1 MKGAGGAVSQEQPN
15 GAEVLARDTHL
26 VVLKVST
33 VGEEEVCKWQLQGGL
48 GGGWEAQVSSM
59 VHTDNS
65 QVSAGA
71 PTHAPSGIPT
81 TDHPACT
88 PDTATGRPSGPDL
101 EPANWRYTSGRHHG
115 DTTQEHHSVIGPM
128 DYKGTTSSVWA
139 GSTGNNKH
147 NTYIHTG
154 CCVMQHTRLHTQI
167 HGDDLLSCST
177 EVRVH
182 MHLCWP

>member
-26 VVLKVST
+26 VVLKVT
-33 VGEEEVCKWQLQGGL
+33 TMGEEEVCKWQLQGRL

-65 QVSAGA
+65 QVSACA

-101 EPANWRYTSGRHHG
+101 EPANWRYTGGRHHG

-147 NTYIHTG
+147 NTYIHTPYWLLR
-154 CCVMQHTRLHTQI
+154 HAAHKTTYTNTR
-167 HGDDLLSCST
+167 
-177 EVRVH
+177 
-182 MHLCWP
+182 